1 MHFPYSLHR
10 TLYPIAGVSCCWS
23 TTRVSIRALKDIHT
37 ATHPGKLVRSVNN
50 PTLDESGPTV
60 TAADLLAALDAEADL
75 E

>member
-1 MHFPYSLHR
+1 
-10 TLYPIAGVSCCWS
+10 
-23 TTRVSIRALKDIHT
+23 
-37 ATHPGKLVRSVNN
+37 VRSVNN